1 MRMSPSIQRTMLG
14 NASIGEI
21 RVRPIVFGRSPWL
34 VFHSSPAG
42 WIGRTARSGFTGG
55 EGPMGSRRRRCLAV
69 AAVLAFCSPVLQA
82 QVSVTT
88 YHNDNARTGQNTQE
102 TTLTPANVNS
112 GQFGKLFTA
121 TVDGVVYAQ
130 PLYLSNVSVGG
141 GTHDAVY
148 IATQHATIYAIDAD
162 TGRVYWQR
170 SLIPAGGSTANSTT
184 DLGCND
190 IEREVGV
197 TGTPVID
204 STTGTL
210 YAVAKVK
217 LNGAILQY
225 LHALDVSTGADKFAG
240 PVKIQAAL
248 PGKAGDGDGTI
259 VTFNPRQENQ
269 RAALLL
275 VNGHVVIGWAAQCD
289 QPPWHG
295 WVMSYGATTL
305 TLEGTYNS
313 SPNGDGNGI
322 WMSGGGLAADP
333 SGNVYLATGNGPWN
347 TVDRGNSI
355 LKLGPPSGATLP
367 LVDYFTPFNQS
378 ALTGVDHD
386 LSAGALILL
395 PALSNGKQLLTIIGK
410 AGTIYL
416 ADRNNLGKYCPALT
430 PACTTSNTN
439 IVQEISGAFSGL
451 WSAPA
456 YWNGNLYWAGGN
468 ESTAA
473 AEPLKAFSF
482 NARNSGLISTT
493 PTSVSTKSF
502 NFAGPVP
509 SVSANGSTNGIVWG
523 LDNSEYR
530 STCFGGTACQVL
542 YAYDATNLSKM
553 LYNSGQ
559 AANNRDVPG
568 SAVKFTTPTV
578 ANGKVY
584 VPTGESIAVYGL
596 LNGAVPTATA
606 PTFLPTG
613 GIFSSTQTVTLFDPT
628 PGAVIYYTT
637 NGSTPT
643 TASAKYAAALT
654 IGSTTTVRA
663 IAAAS
668 GYYTSAVSSATYDI
682 SFPGSSSPVNFAAA
696 SNVFAIFNNGAAVTN
711 GGIDTFGSAYSANL
725 LGSSVDWA
733 GVTFKLGVAGAASA
747 VAGSTLA
754 LPAGNFATLN
764 LLATGVHGNQ
774 PDQDFVVTYT
784 DGSTTTLT
792 QSLSDWGRP
801 QSYSGESAALTMAY
815 RLTRTG
821 AQQTGPV
828 YLYGYAFAIDPTKT
842 VKTLTLPRNRA
853 VVVLAVIL
861 SGAVVTAPTGA
872 TTVHLASVANV
883 SAMFHNGSPVKNGG
897 LDAHSYAYSKTLLGA
912 SVVWSGTAFTLGG
925 ADVADAASGISI
937 PLPAGIFSTL
947 KLLATGVN
955 GNWAN
960 QTFTVTY
967 TDGTSTPLTQSF
979 SDWHAPQG
987 YPGEFI
993 ASTMAYR
1000 LTSTGGVDNG
1010 HFHLYGYSFAING
1023 AKTVKTLALPN
1034 NRNVVVLAAEL
1045 LTSKA
1050 VSLGAAANVNAIF
1063 NDGTRVTNG
1072 GLDFHS
1078 QAYSGK
1084 LLGTSLKFS
1093 GVSYSLLG
1101 AGVPDAV
1108 RSTTVALPAGHFSM
1122 LSLLAASVNGNH
1134 ASQTFTV
1141 TYTDG
1146 STTIHSQSLSDWYKP
1161 QHYGGESIASTMA
1174 YRLDPAGV
1182 AVHPPVYLYAYSL
1195 AINNAKVVKSVTL
1208 PSTLNVVVLAA
1219 TLTP

>member
-1 MRMSPSIQRTMLG
+1 MKLPRRRFLG
-14 NASIGEI
+14 AA
-21 RVRPIVFGRSPWL
+21 L
-34 VFHSSPAG
+34 VLAVCSPAL
-42 WIGRTARSGFTGG
+42 R
-55 EGPMGSRRRRCLAV
+55 
-69 AAVLAFCSPVLQA
+69 A

-112 GQFGKLFTA
+112 GQFGKLFTV

-148 IATQHATIYAIDAD
+148 VATQHATIYAIDAD
-162 TGRVYWQR
+162 TGRVYWQK
-170 SLIPAGGSTANSTT
+170 SLIPAGGGTANSST

-190 IEREVGV
+190 IEREVGI

-204 STTGTL
+204 STTGSL

-217 LNGAILQY
+217 LNGVILQY
-225 LHALDVSTGADKFAG
+225 LHALDVSTGAEKFAG
-240 PVKIQAAL
+240 PVNIQAMV
-248 PGKAGDGDGTI
+248 PGKAGDGDGTM

-275 VNGHVVIGWAAQCD
+275 VNGHVVIGWSAHCD

-305 TLEGTYNS
+305 TLEGTYMA
-313 SPNGDGNGI
+313 SPNGTGNGI
-322 WMSGGGLAADP
+322 WMSGGGPAADP

-378 ALTGVDHD
+378 ALTGGDDD
-386 LSAGALILL
+386 LSAGGLILL
-395 PALSNGKQLLTIIGK
+395 PALSNGTQLLTIIGK

-416 ADRNNLGKYCPALT
+416 ADRNNLGKHCPALT

-439 IVQEISGAFSGL
+439 IVQEIPGAFSGL

-468 ESTAA
+468 ENTGA

-482 NARNSGLISTT
+482 NANNSGLISTT

-530 STCFGGTACQVL
+530 STCLGGTACQVL

-596 LNGAVPTATA
+596 LNGAAPTATA

-613 GIFSSTQTVTLFDPT
+613 GTFSSTQTVTLSDPT

-643 TASAKYAAALT
+643 TAAAKYAASLT
-654 IGSTTTVRA
+654 IGTTTTVRA
-663 IAAAS
+663 IAAAT

-682 SFPGSSSPVNFAAA
+682 LFPGSSSSVNLAAA
-696 SNVFAIFNNGAAVTN
+696 SNVFATFNNGAAVTN
-711 GGIDTFGSAYSANL
+711 GGLDTFGSAYSANL
-725 LGSSVDWA
+725 LGSSVNWA
-733 GVTFKLGVAGAASA
+733 GVTFNLGAAGAASA

-754 LPAGNFATLN
+754 LPAGKFATLN
-764 LLATGVHGNQ
+764 LLATGVRGNQ
-774 PDQDFVVTYT
+774 PDQEFVVTYT

-801 QSYSGESAALTMAY
+801 QNYSGESTAVTMAY
-815 RLTRTG
+815 YLSSTG
-821 AQQTGPV
+821 AQHTGPA
-828 YLYGYAFAIDPTKT
+828 YLYGYAFAIDPTKM
-842 VKTLTLPRNRA
+842 VKSLTLPGNRGVA
-853 VVVLAVIL
+853 VLAVTL
-861 SGAVVTAPTGA
+861 SGAIVTAVDLTP
-872 TTVHLASVANV
+872 VANV
-883 SAMFHNGSPVKNGG
+883 SAVSYDGRPVANGG
-897 LDAHSYAYSKTLLGA
+897 LDVHGNAYSKTLLGA
-912 SVVWSGTAFTLGG
+912 SVAWPGATFTLGAG
-925 ADVADAASGISI
+925 VANAASNISI
-937 PLPAGIFSTL
+937 PLPTGNFGTL
-947 KLLATGVN
+947 QLLATGLN
-955 GNWAN
+955 GNQAN
-960 QTFTVTY
+960 QTLTVTY
-967 TDGTSTPLTQSF
+967 TDGTTTRLTQSF
-979 SDWHAPQG
+979 SDWWASQG
-987 YPGEFI
+987 YAGESI
-993 ASTMAYR
+993 ASVMAYR
-1000 LTSTGGVDNG
+1000 LDSSGAVHNG
-1010 HFHLYGYSFAING
+1010 RFCLYGYSFAIDG
-1023 AKTVKTLALPN
+1023 AKTVKSLTLPN

-1045 LTSKA
+1045 LSGSIPQA
-1050 VSLGAAANVNAIF
+1050 VSLGTAANMNAIF
-1063 NDGTRVTNG
+1063 NDGSAVTNG
-1072 GLDFHS
+1072 GLDIHS

-1084 LLGTSLKFS
+1084 LLGPSLKFS

-1108 RSTTVALPAGHFSM
+1108 RSATVALPAGHFST
-1122 LSLLAASVNGNH
+1122 LNLLAASVNGNH

-1146 STTIHSQSLSDWYKP
+1146 STSIVSQSLSDWYTP
-1161 QHYGGESIASTMA
+1161 LHYSGESIALTMA
-1174 YRLDPAGV
+1174 YHLDSAG
-1182 AVHPPVYLYAYSL
+1182 AAIHPPVYLYAYSL
-1195 AINNAKVVKSVTL
+1195 AISNAKAVKSVTL